1 MTPVETNVN
10 FKMLSLN
17 VRGIRSLEKRKALLI
32 WLNKQ
37 KADILFLQETYSTK
51 AVENV
56 WRSQWNGSIFFA
68 HGSNHSCGV
77 LVLVKDHLEFEVKS
91 VLTDNKGLYI
101 LLSANIQ
108 GTDYILGN
116 IYAPNKVQQQCSFFD
131 EIQSK
136 LDDFISDP
144 ELKVIVGGDF
154 NFVTDLDLDCFGGS
168 PTEKESAKR
177 VKDICLNWNLI
188 DI

>member
-1 MTPVETNVN
+1 MQAILNSEQNFHLTTFRTPLWNLFQQNQTLDMTPVETNVN

-37 KADILFLQETYSTK
+37 KEDILFLQETYSTK
-51 AVENV
+51 DVENV

-101 LLSANIQ
+101 LLNANIQ

-116 IYAPNKVQQQCSFFD
+116 IYAPNKVQQQCSFF
-131 EIQSK
+131 
-136 LDDFISDP
+136 
-144 ELKVIVGGDF
+144 
-154 NFVTDLDLDCFGGS
+154 
-168 PTEKESAKR
+168 
-177 VKDICLNWNLI
+177 
-188 DI
+188 

>member
-17 VRGIRSLEKRKALLI
+17 VRGIHSLEKRKALLI

-37 KADILFLQETYSTK
+37 KADILFLQETYSSK
-51 AVENV
+51 DVENV
-56 WRSQWNGSIFFA
+56 WRSQWKRSIFFA

-91 VLTDNKGLYI
+91 VLTDKKGRCI
-101 LLSANIQ
+101 LLNANIQ

-116 IYAPNKVQQQCSFFD
+116 IYAPNKVQQ
-131 EIQSK
+131 
-136 LDDFISDP
+136 
-144 ELKVIVGGDF
+144 
-154 NFVTDLDLDCFGGS
+154 
-168 PTEKESAKR
+168 
-177 VKDICLNWNLI
+177 
-188 DI
+188 